1 MRKEDEEKKKERE
14 TRKEKDIKDE
24 EDNIFFLF
32 ICLFIVYELFISI
45 LHRIMANSTE
55 KNEQEMFNSS
65 DRLPY
70 RVQFSNDNR
79 NSPPR
84 KPSTSITQDDSSI
97 ASRQGLY

>member
-1 MRKEDEEKKKERE
+1 
-14 TRKEKDIKDE
+14 
-24 EDNIFFLF
+24 
-32 ICLFIVYELFISI
+32 
-45 LHRIMANSTE
+45 MANSTE

-70 RVQFSNDNR
+70 RVQFPNDNR